1 MEYRQ
6 LFEMKERPSLL
17 GFGCMRLPLLPGG
30 DRGDIDYERSQ
41 NMIDEA
47 IANGVNYFDT
57 AYGYLDGQSEI
68 FVGKALKK
76 HPRDSYYLAT
86 KLPMGRID
94 SYEQGMK
101 IFKHQFEKL
110 QVDYI
115 DFYLFHG
122 INKTVFDEKIL
133 KFGLLDEM
141 IKMKE
146 EGKIRNLGFSFHG
159 SYEDF
164 KYILNYRKW
173 DFCQIQY
180 NYMDTNI
187 QAGDRGVALA
197 EKLRVPLVIME
208 PVKGGSLASFAPAA
222 EKIFKD
228 YAPDKSLASWAVRWV
243 ASHPGIAVV
252 LSGMS
257 TEEQVRDNLDTFNHY
272 TPLSDEEQAV
282 INRVAAEIRSSI
294 RNGCTGCAYCM
305 PCPFGVDI
313 PRNFA
318 IWNEYGMYVR
328 AERAKEELNR
338 LDAAKWA
345 DKCRKCGKCEKA
357 CPQELPI
364 REDLVRMFAEISAL

>member
-6 LFEMKERPSLL
+6 LYGMKEKPSLL

-30 DRGDIDYERSQ
+30 GRGDIDYDRAQS
-41 NMIDEA
+41 MIDDA

-76 HPRDSYYLAT
+76 YPRDSFYLAS
-86 KLPMGRID
+86 KLPMGQID
-94 SYEQGMK
+94 SYEKGIE
-101 IFKHQFEKL
+101 IFNHQFEKL
-110 QVDYI
+110 QVEYI
-115 DFYLFHG
+115 DFYMFHG
-122 INKTVFDEKIL
+122 INKTVFTEKVL

-141 IKMKE
+141 RKMKE
-146 EGKIRNLGFSFHG
+146 SGRIRNLGFSFHG

-164 KYILNYRKW
+164 EYIMNYCDW

-180 NYMDTNI
+180 NYMDTEI

-197 EKLRVPLVIME
+197 AERKVPLIIME

-228 YAPDKSLASWAVRWV
+228 YAPEKSLASWAVRWV
-243 ASHPGIAVV
+243 AAHPGVAVV

-257 TEEQVRDNLDTFNHY
+257 TEEQVKDNLETFNHY
-272 TPLSDEEQAV
+272 VPLNAEEQGV
-282 INRVAAEIRSSI
+282 IDQVVAAIRSSI
-294 RNGCTGCAYCM
+294 RNGCTGCNYCM

-313 PRNFA
+313 PRNFS
-318 IWNEYGMYVR
+318 IWNDYGMYNN
-328 AERAKEELNR
+328 AGRAKDNLNR
-338 LDAAKWA
+338 LDADKWA
-345 DKCRKCGKCEKA
+345 NKCAECGACEAA
-357 CPQELPI
+357 CPQALPI
-364 REDLVRMFAEISAL
+364 REDLKKMFAEISAL